1 MVLPEFQG
9 RGLAKRAVRTILEL
23 ARDDGRWGLV
33 HAFPAT
39 TNSPSN
45 GICRSLGFSFA
56 GERDVTFAG
65 RVLRSNHWV
74 INPAADLT

>member
-1 MVLPEFQG
+1 
-9 RGLAKRAVRTILEL
+9 
-23 ARDDGRWGLV
+23 V

-45 GICRSLGFSFA
+45 SICRTLGFRFA
-56 GERDVTFAG
+56 GERDVTFVG

-74 INPAADLT
+74 INPATDLT